1 MLKHGLQLTRP
12 CLTCTDVRPL
22 QTREHGGQVFGDK
35 VRYEQEQSTPIT
47 KIHLQLFHTHRP
59 LRVAQ
64 HSPPQGFRKH
74 TR

>member
-1 MLKHGLQLTRP
+1 MLKHGIQLTRP
-12 CLTCTDVRPL
+12 RLTRTDVRPL
-22 QTREHGGQVFGDK
+22 QTREHGRQMFGDK
-35 VRYEQEQSTPIT
+35 VRYEQQQRTAIAE
-47 KIHLQLFHTHRP
+47 IHLQLFHTHRP